1 MKGTFI
7 TFEGPE
13 GSGKSTI
20 LKAVEKKLLTKGYDI
35 LSTREPGGIQ
45 ISEQI
50 RNVILDVH
58 NTEMDARTEAL
69 LYAAS
74 RRQHLIEKIW
84 PALNQDKV
92 VLCDRFID
100 SSLAYQ
106 GYGRNLGID
115 EVLTVNQFAIEN
127 RMPDLTIFIDVPPQI
142 GLDRV
147 FDNHRNVDRLDLE
160 SMDFHQTVYDGYQVL
175 ITKFPE
181 RIKVING
188 NCDVESVI
196 ESALDVIETYFSRQ

>member
-1 MKGTFI
+1 VKAMFI

-13 GSGKSTI
+13 GSGKSTV
-20 LKAVEKKLLTKGYDI
+20 LSAVQKKLKDKSI
-35 LSTREPGGIQ
+35 DVMATREPGGIR

-74 RRQHLIEKIW
+74 RRQHLMEKIW
-84 PALNQDKV
+84 PALEQGKV

-106 GYGRNLGID
+106 GYGRKLGTDKIM
-115 EVLTVNQFAIEN
+115 EINEFAIES
-127 RMPDLTIFIDVPPQI
+127 RMPDLTIFIDLPPSV

-160 SMDFHQTVYDGYQVL
+160 SLDFHERVYVGYKEL
-175 ITKFPE
+175 IKKYPD
-181 RIKVING
+181 RIKVVDG
-188 NCDVESVI
+188 NRSIDDVVD
-196 ESALDVIETYFSRQ
+196 DVLSLIDTLF

>member
-1 MKGTFI
+1 MKAMFI

-13 GSGKSTI
+13 GSGKSTV
-20 LKAVEKKLLTKGYDI
+20 LSAVQKKLKDKSI
-35 LSTREPGGIQ
+35 DVMATREPGGIR

-84 PALNQDKV
+84 PALEQGKV

-106 GYGRNLGID
+106 GYGRKLGADKIM
-115 EVLTVNQFAIEN
+115 EINEFAIES
-127 RMPDLTIFIDVPPQI
+127 RMPDLTIFIDLPPSV

-160 SMDFHQTVYDGYQVL
+160 SLDFHERVYVGYQEL
-175 ITKFPE
+175 IKKYPD
-181 RIKVING
+181 RIKVVDG
-188 NCDVESVI
+188 NRSIDDVVD
-196 ESALDVIETYFSRQ
+196 DVLSLIDTLF

>member
-1 MKGTFI
+1 MFI

-13 GSGKSTI
+13 GSGKSTV
-20 LKAVEKKLLTKGYDI
+20 LSAVQKKLKDKSI
-35 LSTREPGGIQ
+35 DVMATREPGGIR

-74 RRQHLIEKIW
+74 RRQHLMEKIW
-84 PALNQDKV
+84 PALEQGKV

-106 GYGRNLGID
+106 GYGRKLGTDKIM
-115 EVLTVNQFAIEN
+115 EINEFAIES
-127 RMPDLTIFIDVPPQI
+127 RMPDLTIFIDLPPSV

-160 SMDFHQTVYDGYQVL
+160 SLDFHERVYVGYKEL
-175 ITKFPE
+175 IKKYPD
-181 RIKVING
+181 RIKVVDG
-188 NCDVESVI
+188 NRSIDDVVD
-196 ESALDVIETYFSRQ
+196 DVLSLIDTLF

>member
-1 MKGTFI
+1 MKAMFI

-13 GSGKSTI
+13 GSGKSTV
-20 LKAVEKKLLTKGYDI
+20 LSAVQKKLKDKSI
-35 LSTREPGGIQ
+35 DVMATREPGGIR

-74 RRQHLIEKIW
+74 RRQHLMEKIW
-84 PALNQDKV
+84 PALEQGKV

-106 GYGRNLGID
+106 GYGRKLGTDKIM
-115 EVLTVNQFAIEN
+115 EINEFAIES
-127 RMPDLTIFIDVPPQI
+127 RMPDLTIFIDLPPSV

-160 SMDFHQTVYDGYQVL
+160 SLDFHERVYVGYKEL
-175 ITKFPE
+175 IKKYPD
-181 RIKVING
+181 RIKVVDG
-188 NCDVESVI
+188 NRSIDDVVD
-196 ESALDVIETYFSRQ
+196 DVLSLIDTLF